1 MWGARGPGYHSAVIE
16 LIRDFITN
24 PFVIGAWLVGAA
36 VSLAVVVHD
45 LRHANAGLE
54 SLMKWVWGFTVAYSG
69 VLGLAVYWH
78 AGRPTIPRDS
88 LWRRSVRSVAHC
100 YSGCGAGEITGVFV
114 AVGLLALS
122 NLWVAAIT
130 FSLAYVFG
138 LGMTVGPLL
147 QEGEAWGTA
156 WKDGIVSET
165 ASITVMEVVAIG
177 TDLWLAG
184 EATMGEPLF
193 WSALVVSLT
202 VGFWAAYPVNVW
214 LVARGVKEG
223 MHDPRTMSDSGQ
235 AAPD

>member
-1 MWGARGPGYHSAVIE
+1 MPPVVTE
-16 LIRDFITN
+16 PIRSFITN
-24 PFVIGAWLVGAA
+24 PIVIGAWMAGSV
-36 VSLAVVVHD
+36 VSLTVVSYD
-45 LRHANAGLE
+45 LRHANAGLG

-69 VLGLAVYWH
+69 VIGLAVYWN
-78 AGRPTIPRDS
+78 AGRAQIPTDS
-88 LWRRSVRSVAHC
+88 LWRRSFRSVAHC
-100 YSGCGAGEITGVFV
+100 YSGCGAGEVTGVFV

-147 QEGEAWGTA
+147 QEGESWGTA

-184 EATMGEPLF
+184 DATMGEATF

-202 VGFWAAYPVNVW
+202 LGFWAAYPVNVW

-223 MHDPRTMSDSGQ
+223 MHDPRKMATARQ
-235 AAPD
+235 AATG